1 VVFEGRFRL
10 FLLLAAGSFT
20 GLLWTCS
27 LPQVDAG
34 WLAWI
39 CLVPC
44 LYLLLHCNLT
54 IRETWL
60 LGLSAGLTAG
70 LGRVYWVAETLQN
83 YGGLSAPLA
92 YLTTFLLSAYIGSFP
107 AIVFRLSAYFS
118 TLHQRRLPWII
129 AAVWVLLDWI
139 LSWLFT
145 GFPWAV
151 LGYSQ
156 YQSTWILPIAAIG
169 GVHSLSY
176 ILVAANAA
184 IAQLLG
190 RRRTMWAL
198 IALCAPFLAGSLAE
212 HLMVLEQAQE
222 LSSLHVGIVQGSVEQ
237 GAKWQTVSLTQTT
250 GRHLRLA
257 RQLDTTKVPLDL
269 IVFPETA
276 FPFRLD
282 HPNYEIHRRWL
293 AELSTESGAS
303 LLVGSLGSTS
313 EHDDKG
319 LFNRAY
325 LISGD
330 TIADF
335 ADKVHLVPF
344 GEYLPLKWIFGY
356 LDELTAESGAFDPGQ
371 LGHKVLKLPA
381 TAERDAVR
389 FSVFICYESIFPTI
403 ARQQTLDGAEFLIN
417 TTNDGWF
424 GTTSAPAQHLAMAVL
439 RAVENGRPVVRAANT
454 GISCFIDAKGGIHQP
469 TQLFEQTAIQ
479 ADVIP
484 RRALT
489 PYTRTGD
496 LIFALSA
503 LLVAISAIN
512 DARRRRHAVDAEL
525 DDAQN
530 ELHNWSQAP
539 VPLSHRVVLISGYAS
554 DASVWA
560 PLLDHIKQSFVD
572 VDDAVVAVD
581 LRHDLAIADLSNHV
595 ARLTQSSDPRP
606 LVLIGHSLGGLVAV
620 QTAALLDSPD
630 TRVIAVASPFGGT
643 HWATIARWLGREC
656 PITLSDLAVR
666 SAATQEL
673 EKQMATTRVRSIRLH
688 RDLLSSHPRRT
699 TATTSFHPAIG
710 VSPRARHTLVLQ
722 DPRVLR
728 DLIASLRSA

>member
-1 VVFEGRFRL
+1 MVFEGRFRL
-10 FLLLAAGSFT
+10 FSLVGAGSLT

-27 LPQVDAG
+27 LPLVDAG
-34 WLAWI
+34 WLAWF

-54 IRETWL
+54 NREIWL
-60 LGLSAGLTAG
+60 LGLSAGLAAG
-70 LGRVYWVAETLQN
+70 FGRVYWVAETLQN

-92 YLTTFLLSAYIGSFP
+92 YLTTFLLSAYIGLFP

-190 RRRTMWAL
+190 CRRTVWAL
-198 IALCAPFLAGSLAE
+198 VALCVPCLAGSLAA
-212 HLMVLEQAQE
+212 HLIVPGQAQE
-222 LSSLHVGIVQGSVEQ
+222 LPSLHVGIVQGSVEQ
-237 GAKWQTVSLTQTT
+237 GAKWQSVSLTQTT

-257 RQLDTTKVPLDL
+257 RQLDTSKGPLDL

-293 AELSTESGAS
+293 AELSAESGAS
-303 LLVGSLGSTS
+303 LLVGALGSTS
-313 EHDDKG
+313 ERGDKG

-325 LISGD
+325 LIDGE
-330 TIADF
+330 TTAGF

-344 GEYLPLKWIFGY
+344 GEYLPMKWIFGY

-371 LGHKVLKLPA
+371 LGHKVLNLPA
-381 TAERDAVR
+381 AAERVAVR
-389 FSVFICYESIFPTI
+389 FSVFICYESIFQEI

-479 ADVIP
+479 GHVVP
-484 RRALT
+484 QRVLT

-503 LLVAISAIN
+503 LLMAISAVN
-512 DARRRRHAVDAEL
+512 DAHRRRHAVDAEL
-525 DDAQN
+525 DRAQS
-530 ELHNWSQAP
+530 ELHSWSRGP
-539 VPLSHRVVLISGYAS
+539 VPLSYRVVLISGYAS

-560 PLLDHIKQSFVD
+560 PLLDHLKQSFVD
-572 VDDAVVAVD
+572 VDDAIVAVD
-581 LRHDLAIADLSNHV
+581 LRHDLAILDLSSHV

-620 QTAALLDSPD
+620 QAAALLDSFT

-643 HWATIARWLGREC
+643 HWATLARWIGREC
-656 PITLSDLAVR
+656 PITLRDLAAH
-666 SAATQEL
+666 STATQEL
-673 EKQMATTRVRSIRLH
+673 DKLMAAVSVHSIRLH
-688 RDLLSSHPRRT
+688 RDLLSSHPRHA
-699 TATTSFHPAIG
+699 TALTSFHPAIG

-728 DLIASLRSA
+728 DLIASLRST